1 MDTFKKIKK
10 YNDMSVIGNV
20 LLAVNLLYYIVLNVV
35 NYIFLSFIDYS
46 DLFFGWLQ
54 MISNFIFPVVTLA
67 LIGMKYLSFCKI
79 RNTKLLFSS
88 VILASFS
95 VLFFAF
101 GILDVMEYNYND
113 FFYPTSYFAR
123 DIVKGIDAAQ
133 FDWEILLI
141 IIECL
146 IMIVANLTCYM
157 SIGFIVYN
165 KKILKRTNKTNI
177 AEKYEQFSKV
187 PFIALAV
194 FVVVFVTC
202 LILAIFIV

>member
-54 MISNFIFPVVTLA
+54 IISNFVFPVVTLA
-67 LIGMKYLSFCKI
+67 LIGMNYLSFCKI

-95 VLFFAF
+95 AILFAF
-101 GILDVMEYNYND
+101 GILYIMEHNYNNV
-113 FFYPTSYFAR
+113 FYPTSYFAR

-133 FDWEILLI
+133 FDWEILFI

-146 IMIVANLTCYM
+146 IMIVSILTCYM

-177 AEKYEQFSKV
+177 VKKYEQFSKV
-187 PFIALAV
+187 PFIALAI
-194 FVVVFVTC
+194 FVIVFVTC
-202 LILAIFIV
+202 LILAMFIV